1 MEVVCHEGPAR
12 VLELVKLG
20 TNFTKNKDGS
30 LHLTREGGHS
40 GRRIVHAADATGKE
54 IEKTLV
60 SAAKSHKNIRIFEH
74 HLAVELVVEEVDGV
88 PHCFGVDVLDQA
100 NSILTRCSLWGS
112 SLVNP
117 QFCFVPCMPSLYV
130 LM

>member
-1 MEVVCHEGPAR
+1 MSYSAVQVVCHEGPAR

-20 TNFTKNKDGS
+20 TNFSKNKDGS

-54 IEKTLV
+54 IEATLV
-60 SAAKSHKNIRIFEH
+60 CAAKSHRNIKIFEH
-74 HLAVELVVEEVDGV
+74 HLAVDLVVEEVNGV

-100 NSILTRCSLWGS
+100 NSVMTRYML
-112 SLVNP
+112 
-117 QFCFVPCMPSLYV
+117 
-130 LM
+130 